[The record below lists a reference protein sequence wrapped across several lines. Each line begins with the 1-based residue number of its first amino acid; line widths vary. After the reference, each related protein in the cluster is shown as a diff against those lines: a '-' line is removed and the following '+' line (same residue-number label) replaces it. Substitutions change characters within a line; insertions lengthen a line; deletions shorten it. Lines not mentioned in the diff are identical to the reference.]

1 MLENYFNYKK
11 HKTDFKTEVIAGT
24 TTFLTMAYI
33 MFLNPFIL
41 SGEFAGPEKGFFDFG
56 AVYTATILATAL
68 ACFIMAFYGKTWP
81 IGLAPGMGINAFV
94 AFGVCAG
101 MGYTPQEALGAVL
114 VAGVLFLIISLTPI
128 RAWLINSIPK
138 SLKLGIGAGIGLF
151 LAIIGLQ
158 IMEVV
163 VDDPVTLV
171 KLGDLS
177 NPLVLLGC
185 ATFIAIVVLEKMNVK
200 GNIIIGILVFSIIA
214 WTAGLA
220 NFNGIASSPPPM
232 TYLFEFD
239 LSAALTAGMST
250 VIFTLLFIDFF
261 DTAGTLTSVANVAG
275 KVDKQGKVQDINKA
289 MLSDSVGT
297 VAGAMMGTTTVTS
310 YVESGAGVKAGGKTG
325 MTSLVIGLLFLACIF
340 FAPLATS
347 LPKQID
353 GAALLFVSVLFV
365 RNITDIEWDDIGE
378 SAPAILAMIAMPL
391 TYSISNGIAS
401 SPPPMTYLFEFDL
414 SAAMTAGMS
423 TVIFTLLF
431 IDFFDTAGTLT
442 SVANVAGKVGKDGK
456 VQDIN
461 KAMLSDSVGTVAGA
475 MMGTTTVTSYVES
488 GAGVKAG
495 GKTGMTSLVIGLLFL
510 ACIFFAP
517 LATSLPKQID
527 GAALLFVSVLF
538 IRNITD
544 IEWDDIAESAPAI
557 LAMIAMPLTY
567 SISNGIALA
576 FVSYALIKLFTG
588 KFSST
593 SPAIWVIAI
602 LSVISFVVA

>member
-1 MLENYFNYKK
+1 MLEKYFNYKQN
-11 HKTDFKTEVIAGT
+11 KTDFKTEVIAGV

-41 SGEFAGPEKGFFDFG
+41 SGEIARTEKGFFDFG

-163 VDDPVTLV
+163 VDNPVTLV
-171 KLGDLS
+171 QLGDMS
-177 NPLVLLGC
+177 DPLVLLGC
-185 ATFIAIVVLEKMNVK
+185 AAFILMVVLEKMKVK
-200 GNIIIGILVFSIIA
+200 GNIIIGILVFSILA
-214 WTAGLA
+214 WLPIWGWAGVPGGLA

-232 TYLFEFD
+232 TYLFDFD
-239 LSAALTAGMST
+239 LSAAMTAGMTT
-250 VIFTLLFIDFF
+250 VIFTLLFVDFF

-275 KVDKQGKVQDINKA
+275 KIDSKGKVKDIEKA
-289 MLSDSVGT
+289 MMADSVGT
-297 VAGAMMGTTTVTS
+297 VAGALMGTTTVTS

-353 GAALLFVSVLFV
+353 GAALVFVSVLFV

-378 SAPAILAMIAMPL
+378 A
-391 TYSISNGIAS
+391 
-401 SPPPMTYLFEFDL
+401 
-414 SAAMTAGMS
+414 
-423 TVIFTLLF
+423 
-431 IDFFDTAGTLT
+431 
-442 SVANVAGKVGKDGK
+442 
-456 VQDIN
+456 
-461 KAMLSDSVGTVAGA
+461 
-475 MMGTTTVTSYVES
+475 
-488 GAGVKAG
+488 
-495 GKTGMTSLVIGLLFL
+495 
-510 ACIFFAP
+510 
-517 LATSLPKQID
+517 
-527 GAALLFVSVLF
+527 
-538 IRNITD
+538 
-544 IEWDDIAESAPAI
+544 APAI

-576 FVSYALIKLFTG
+576 FVSYALIRLFTG

-602 LSVISFVVA
+602 LSVISFAVA